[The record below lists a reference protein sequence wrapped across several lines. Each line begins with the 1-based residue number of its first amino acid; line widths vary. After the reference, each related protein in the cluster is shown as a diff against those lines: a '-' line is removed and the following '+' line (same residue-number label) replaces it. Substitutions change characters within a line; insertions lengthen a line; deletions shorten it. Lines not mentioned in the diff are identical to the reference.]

1 MGFGHQHAPGEHDH
15 ASDSNARRRL
25 GIAFTLVFGIVIAQG
40 IGAWITGSLA
50 LLVDVIHSVTDSM
63 GLLVALLAATLM
75 MRPATHRR
83 TWGFRR
89 VEVLAALLQAVLL
102 LAVGVYAIAEGVSR
116 LSDPP
121 EVLAGE
127 LLWFGIIGLTLNI
140 VAVVVLSAGRRANFN
155 MKAAFLEVLMDA
167 LGSVA
172 VVVSAVVMMTTG
184 YAQADT
190 IAAFVI
196 AGLILPRAALL
207 IRDTVRV
214 LMEFTPAGLDLD
226 TVRAH
231 ILELDHVKEVHDLHA
246 STVATGLPVLS
257 AHIVLDESCFHDGH
271 SLEILEDV
279 RTCVAEHF
287 EVSIRH
293 STLQLESTDHCQQEH
308 RSVIHH

>member
-102 LAVGVYAIAEGVSR
+102 LAVGVYAIAEGVAR

>member
-1 MGFGHQHAPGEHDH
+1 M
-15 ASDSNARRRL
+15 
-25 GIAFTLVFGIVIAQG
+25 
-40 IGAWITGSLA
+40 A

-196 AGLILPRAALL
+196 AGLILPRAVLL